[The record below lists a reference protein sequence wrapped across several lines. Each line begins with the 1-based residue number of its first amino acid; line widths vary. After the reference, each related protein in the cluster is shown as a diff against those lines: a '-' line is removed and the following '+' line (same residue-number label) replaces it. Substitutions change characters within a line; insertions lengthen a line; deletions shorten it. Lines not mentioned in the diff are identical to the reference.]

1 MRINQKTINLP
12 GYYKILILD
21 TVLYNRQRDKN
32 IYNVVKR
39 GEWVKTALS
48 CEEHEKQFAEDA
60 WLNYFNRY
68 LFEHG
73 TISEKEYK
81 KMTEKIANR
90 KAKSSRHGSAI

>member
-1 MRINQKTINLP
+1 MQFKGANSTVYFSMSGQKIHM
-12 GYYKILILD
+12 
-21 TVLYNRQRDKN
+21 
-32 IYNVVKR
+32 KR
-39 GEWVKTALS
+39 GERVKKALS
-48 CEEHEKQFAEDA
+48 CEEREKQFAEDA